1 MMIFDDVHIKYKDD
15 FDDVCIKYEVDDDTF
30 RPGLG
35 IEVNEEAV
43 RKFHVPIKN

>member
-1 MMIFDDVHIKYKDD
+1 MDCYDVHIS
-15 FDDVCIKYEVDDDTF
+15 YEGDNSDTF

-35 IEVNEEAV
+35 IEVDEEAV